1 MALVIL
7 RLIARL
13 LRHGDT
19 SGAISRAIRR
29 ATWCLRIV
37 VGSEHDH

>member
-1 MALVIL
+1 MIL
-7 RLIARL
+7 RLIARP

-19 SGAISRAIRR
+19 AGAISRAIRR
-29 ATWCLRIV
+29 TTWCLRLV